1 MNKDEKE
8 IIKIVEESNR
18 PLKTAIYLLTVILK
32 TAQQS

>member
-8 IIKIVEESNR
+8 IIKIIEESNN
-18 PLKTAIYLLTVILK
+18 PYKTAMRLLTLILK